1 MTKKAKPA
9 KPVVLEVKAPAPAKP
24 EAPAKP
30 DATLAD
36 RVAELERDLKA
47 VAELLGRNMGEP
59 YRTRLNEIVNR

>member
-1 MTKKAKPA
+1 MAKKAKSV
-9 KPVVLEVKAPAPAKP
+9 KPEVKAPAKSETPAEP
-24 EAPAKP
+24 G
-30 DATLAD
+30 ATLAD